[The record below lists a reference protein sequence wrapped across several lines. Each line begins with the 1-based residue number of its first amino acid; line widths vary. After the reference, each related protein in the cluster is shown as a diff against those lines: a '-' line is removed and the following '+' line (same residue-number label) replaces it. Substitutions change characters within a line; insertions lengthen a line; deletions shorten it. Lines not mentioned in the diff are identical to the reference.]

1 MDYTIRAISADGYV
15 RGFAAVTTELV
26 QELQRRHLMFPVVS
40 AALGRTATMATLLSL
55 TIKGKRE
62 RINIQIDGD
71 GPIGKIVAEADG
83 ESIVRGYVEK
93 TDVLI
98 PLKENGKLDV
108 SAAVGQGSLY
118 ITRDLGLGQPY
129 QGTSPL
135 ISGELA
141 EDFTYY
147 FTASEQTPSSVG
159 LGVLVNRDKILV
171 AGGYM
176 VQLLPNAPEEVIA
189 RLEANIQQIHSIT
202 DILSQGVT
210 PEQLLQR
217 IIGDDMR
224 LLEQKQTKF
233 GCTCSR
239 DRIRTM
245 LVNLGKKE
253 LQGIIDDL
261 GKAEVICHFCNEKY
275 QFDREEL
282 LQIIATL
289 DH

>member
-15 RGFAAVTTELV
+15 RGFAAVTTGLV
-26 QELQRRHLMFPVVS
+26 QELQRRHFTFPVVS

-55 TIKGKRE
+55 TIKGKKE

-71 GPIGKIVAEADG
+71 GPIGKIVAETDG
-83 ESIVRGYVEK
+83 ESIVRGYADNA
-93 TDVLI
+93 DVLI
-98 PLKENGKLDV
+98 PLKDNGKLDV

-135 ISGELA
+135 VSGELA

-147 FTASEQTPSSVG
+147 FTTSEQTPSSVG

-176 VQLLPNAPEEVIA
+176 IQLLPNAPEEVIS
-189 RLEANIQQIHSIT
+189 RLEANIQQISSIT
-202 DILSQGVT
+202 DILSQGIT
-210 PEQLLQR
+210 PEQLLER
-217 IIGDDMR
+217 LIGDDMR
-224 LLEQKQTKF
+224 VLEQKQTKF

-239 DRIRTM
+239 DRIQTM
-245 LVNLGKKE
+245 LVSLGKEE
-253 LQGIIDDL
+253 LQGIVNDI
-261 GKAEVICHFCNEKY
+261 GHAEVICHFCNEKY
-275 QFDREEL
+275 QFDKEEL
-282 LQIIATL
+282 LHIIATL
-289 DH
+289 N